1 MVGFIEEIPYRGF
14 MLRQFTARIGRWPAT
29 LITSLLFVFIHVPG
43 WIALHTMRV
52 DRVASIFIFAV
63 IMGLLV
69 TYSRSLWASIIAH
82 SANDWLSFVIF
93 RV

>member
-1 MVGFIEEIPYRGF
+1 
-14 MLRQFTARIGRWPAT
+14 
-29 LITSLLFVFIHVPG
+29 
-43 WIALHTMRV
+43 MRV
-52 DRVASIFIFAV
+52 DRAASIFIFAV